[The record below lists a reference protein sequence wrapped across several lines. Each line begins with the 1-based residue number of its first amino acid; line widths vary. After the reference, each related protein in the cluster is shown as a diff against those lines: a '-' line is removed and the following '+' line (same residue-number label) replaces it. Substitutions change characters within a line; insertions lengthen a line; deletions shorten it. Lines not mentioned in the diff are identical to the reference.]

1 MRCRECGGRL
11 LVEESR
17 PYKDTQI
24 RRRVCQDCSRI
35 IYTCEQLL
43 PTSQGQYL
51 LNAHWRKGDENE
63 ID

>member
-1 MRCRECGGRL
+1 MRCRECGGRM

-24 RRRVCQDCSRI
+24 RRRVCQGCSRI

-43 PTSQGQYL
+43 NTAQGQYL
-51 LNAHWRKGDENE
+51 LNAHWRKGDGNE
-63 ID
+63 AD

>member
-1 MRCRECGGRL
+1 MRCRECGGRM

-24 RRRVCQDCSRI
+24 RRSRI

-43 PTSQGQYL
+43 NTAQGQYL
-51 LNAHWRKGDENE
+51 LNAHWRKGDGDEA
-63 ID
+63 D